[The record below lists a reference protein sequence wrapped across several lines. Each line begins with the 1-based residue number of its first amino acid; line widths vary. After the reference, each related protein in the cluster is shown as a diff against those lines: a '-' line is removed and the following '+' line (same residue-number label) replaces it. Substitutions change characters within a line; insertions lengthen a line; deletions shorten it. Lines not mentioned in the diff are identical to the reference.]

1 MTSFRAA
8 IRTWEEPVR
17 PISILE
23 FLQRPA
29 RPVHTYYVRRMQF
42 LQRLQSMQRVQYA
55 RCVQTS
61 EFPDNFVL

>member
-42 LQRLQSMQRVQYA
+42 LQRLQSMQRVHHMKHVHH
-55 RCVQTS
+55 C
-61 EFPDNFVL
+61 FDDFVL